1 QIIAITCD
9 NASANTAMVDELE
22 TLIPT
27 FLGRKAHI
35 RCFTHTT
42 SGTLKSC
49 RLRGDYRPNTLP

>member
-35 RCFTHTT
+35 RCFTHTVNLAAK
-42 SGTLKSC
+42 GI
-49 RLRGDYRPNTLP
+49 LRPFE